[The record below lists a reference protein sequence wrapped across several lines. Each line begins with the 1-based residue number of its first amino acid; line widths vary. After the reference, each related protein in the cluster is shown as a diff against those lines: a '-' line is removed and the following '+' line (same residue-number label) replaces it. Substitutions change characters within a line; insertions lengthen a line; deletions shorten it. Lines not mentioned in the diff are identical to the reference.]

1 LNWINL
7 GKRNRS
13 KLAKFLDENEVSQ
26 QELSKKSGVS
36 KSTISRLCQIDN
48 VSPTMKNARKIV
60 KALRDLTKKNV
71 DYDDFFN
78 I

>member
-1 LNWINL
+1 MNWINL